1 MQTGACLLEKNVSE
15 HLPPREIPPLIA
27 RVQSGDRQAFEQ
39 LYHEHAGRVYALC
52 LRLVAD
58 PGRAAELT
66 QDVFVRVWQNVAGF
80 KGESLFSSWLHRV
93 TVNVVLMELR
103 TEKRRTA
110 RIIATGSLEHL
121 DAGYSPPSP
130 GSAVDL
136 EHAIGTLPPQ
146 ARIVFV
152 LHDVEGFTHEEIAA
166 QMGIATGTTKAQ
178 LHRAR
183 SLLKEVLRS

>member
-1 MQTGACLLEKNVSE
+1 MQTGAYVLEEQVSE
-15 HLPPREIPPLIA
+15 DLPTRHIPPLVA
-27 RVQSGDRQAFEQ
+27 ATQSGDKKAFEE

-58 PGRAAELT
+58 TNRAAELT
-66 QDVFVRVWQNVAGF
+66 QDVFVRVWQSVSGF

-110 RIIATGSLEHL
+110 RIFTTGSLEHL
-121 DAGYSPPSP
+121 DAAYTPPSP
-130 GSAVDL
+130 GSAIDL
-136 EHAIGTLPPQ
+136 EHAIAALPPQ

-152 LHDVEGFTHEEIAA
+152 LHDIEGYKHEEIAA
-166 QMGIATGTTKAQ
+166 QMGIAIGTTKAQ

-183 SLLKEVLRS
+183 SILKEVLKS